1 MSRVF
6 VCENTGAT
14 IYVFSNDHCPPHVHA
29 RHRGEGWIA
38 RVRFYYFS
46 STVELMSISPIKS
59 VPLQRVVNQLLD
71 SIQDRLSDCRQSW
84 WMTNR
89 TACLTNQWALVP
101 ADGKMEMLSM
111 QRPDSKQ
118 IADASYDPAT
128 ERLRVT
134 FRDRTTAEVRLRP

>member
-6 VCENTGAT
+6 ISESTGAA
-14 IYVFSNDHCPPHVHA
+14 IYVFTDDHCPPHVHA

-38 RVRFYYFS
+38 RVRFSHFS

-101 ADGKMEMLSM
+101 EDGKMELLQ
-111 QRPDSKQ
+111 QR
-118 IADASYDPAT
+118 
-128 ERLRVT
+128 
-134 FRDRTTAEVRLRP
+134 

>member
-6 VCENTGAT
+6 VCEDTGAT

-38 RVRFYYFS
+38 RVRFSYFS

-71 SIQDRLSDCRQSW
+71 SIQDRLSDCRQS
-84 WMTNR
+84 
-89 TACLTNQWALVP
+89 
-101 ADGKMEMLSM
+101 
-111 QRPDSKQ
+111 
-118 IADASYDPAT
+118 
-128 ERLRVT
+128 
-134 FRDRTTAEVRLRP
+134 

>member
-1 MSRVF
+1 
-6 VCENTGAT
+6 
-14 IYVFSNDHCPPHVHA
+14 
-29 RHRGEGWIA
+29 
-38 RVRFYYFS
+38 VRFSYFS

>member
-6 VCENTGAT
+6 VCEDTGAT

-38 RVRFYYFS
+38 RVRFSYFS
-46 STVELMSISPIKS
+46 STVELMSLSPIKS

-89 TACLTNQWALVP
+89 TACLTNQWALLP
-101 ADGKMEMLSM
+101 ADGKMEMLSK

-128 ERLRVT
+128 ERRRVT
-134 FRDRTTAEVRLRP
+134 FRDRTITEVRLRP